1 MVRKILGM
9 ALLVA
14 AWGQG
19 AWAQNVP
26 VTRYALENGMEVVV
40 IEDHR
45 APIVTHMVWY
55 RIGAADEP
63 VGKSGIAHFLE
74 HLMFKGTE
82 AVPDA
87 IFSEVIEANG
97 GNDNAFTSQDYTAY
111 YQQVAVDRLPLMMEM
126 EADRMRGLILDDA
139 AMLTEL
145 DVVLEERALRTDSD
159 PGSLFT
165 EQRDAAQFLNHPY
178 GTPVIGWRDEVEALT
193 LQDALDF
200 YHLYYAP
207 NNAILVVA
215 GDVQPES
222 VLALA
227 QQYYGPVLPSPE
239 ITPRLRPQ
247 EPPQRAARRLEYH
260 DERVSNPYV
269 IRTYLAP
276 NRRAGAQKE
285 AAALSLLANVLGG
298 GGITSLLGQR
308 LQIEEDIALATGAF
322 YSGLSYDPDTLGMY
336 VVPKPGVSLEDA
348 EARLDATLAFLLENG
363 VNPARLARSKAKL
376 LADAVYA
383 MDSQM
388 GLAQRYGAALT
399 TGLTVGDVAAWPDI
413 LQAVTEEDIL
423 AAAQDVL
430 DIRQSVTGYL
440 MGAEE
445 TSQ

>member
-1 MVRKILGM
+1 MRNILGV
-9 ALLVA
+9 ALLAMVLVPT
-14 AWGQG
+14 
-19 AWAQNVP
+19 AQAQQVP
-26 VTRYALENGMEVVV
+26 VTRYVLENGMEVVV

-45 APIVTHMVWY
+45 APIVTQMVWY
-55 RIGAADEP
+55 RVGAADEP

-97 GNDNAFTSQDYTAY
+97 GDDNAFTSQDYTAY

-145 DVVLEERALRTDSD
+145 DVVLEERALRTDSN
-159 PGSLFT
+159 PASLFS

-178 GTPVIGWRDEVEALT
+178 GTPVIGWPDEVKALT

-207 NNAILVVA
+207 NNAVLVVA
-215 GDVQPES
+215 GDVEPEA
-222 VLALA
+222 VFALA
-227 QQYYGPVLPSPE
+227 QQYYGPVTPSPE
-239 ITPRLRPQ
+239 ITSRLRPQ
-247 EPPQRAARRLEYH
+247 EPPQRAARRLEFR
-260 DERVSNPYV
+260 DDRVSNPYV

-276 NRRAGAQKE
+276 NRRTGEQE
-285 AAALSLLANVLGG
+285 QAAALSLLADVLGG

-308 LQIEEDIALATGAF
+308 LQIEEEIALASGAF
-322 YSGLSYDPDTLGMY
+322 YSGLSYDPDTFGMY
-336 VVPKPGVSLEDA
+336 VVPKPGVTMEEA
-348 EARLDATLAFLLENG
+348 EARLDATLAYLLENG
-363 VNPARLARSKAKL
+363 VDPSRLARSKATI
-376 LADAVYA
+376 LADTIYA

-399 TGLTVGDVAAWPDI
+399 TGLNTEDVAAWPDI
-413 LQAVTEEDIL
+413 LQAVTEDDIL
-423 AAAQDVL
+423 AAARQVL

-440 MGAEE
+440 MGTEE
-445 TSQ
+445 ASQ

>member
-1 MVRKILGM
+1 MRKLLGLAVLASIWGPM
-9 ALLVA
+9 A
-14 AWGQG
+14 Q
-19 AWAQNVP
+19 AQEVP
-26 VTRYALENGMEVVV
+26 VTSYSLENGMEVVV

-55 RIGAADEP
+55 RVGAADEP

-82 AVPDA
+82 AVPDGQ
-87 IFSEVIEANG
+87 FSPIVEANG

-111 YQQVAVDRLPLMMEM
+111 YQQVAADRLPLMMEM

-139 AMLTEL
+139 AMLTER

-165 EQRDAAQFLNHPY
+165 EQRDAAQYLNHPY
-178 GTPVIGWRDEVEALT
+178 GTPVIGWPNEVDALT

-200 YHLYYAP
+200 YGVFYAP

-215 GDVQPES
+215 GDVQPAE

-227 QQYYGPVLPSPE
+227 EQYYGPLLPSE
-239 ITPRLRPQ
+239 GITTRLRPQ
-247 EPPQRAARRLEYH
+247 EPPQRAARRLVYN
-260 DERVSNPYV
+260 DPRVASPYV
-269 IRTYLAP
+269 IRSYLAP
-276 NRRAGAQKE
+276 NRQTGNQTQ
-285 AAALSLLANVLGG
+285 AAALSLLADVLGG

-308 LQIEEDIALATGAF
+308 LQIEEDIALASGAF
-322 YSGLSYDPDTLGMY
+322 YSGLSYDPKTFGMY
-336 VVPKPGVSLEDA
+336 VVPKPDVSLEEA
-348 EARLDATLAFLLENG
+348 EARMDATLQFLLDNG
-363 VNPARLARSKAKL
+363 VDPARLARSKAAL
-376 LADAVYA
+376 LADEIYA
-383 MDSQM
+383 MDSQR

-399 TGLTVGDVAAWPDI
+399 SGLTVEDVAAWPDI
-413 LQAVTEEDIL
+413 LQAVTEADIL

-440 MGAEE
+440 MGEKE
-445 TSQ
+445 TGQ